1 MMDAVHN
8 LVNPGLVAIHDARYR
23 IQIVVIR
30 EQVVHVLDAV
40 GQLIAGNA
48 CIQES
53 IAQSAVLVGSRDNV
67 VDLIQTVLQHSA
79 AVVVLKAVVHTI
91 VLLTIT
97 LVVAL
102 TALAFIQGRA
112 DDSVNHVLL
121 FLRQGI
127 KYLLDGLL
135 LGISHFAFSFLI
147 LVGFAGIIRMLQR
160 FVLQRVI
167 VRVQPM
173 LQAQT
178 RIGINIGFG
187 TVCFGAICTVLH
199 DFIDQSAGVASG
211 NYQAQF
217 LDHTV
222 HHGSARFLNAV
233 CVDGHCINVTVIHA
247 GLGSLT
253 AGCVVQ
259 LDICVHAF
267 LAVLQQRM
275 AQNTFGCAMVMV
287 PYHRNRLTIAVLECI
302 RCNGQAIKALHIGFG
317 RPTGKVIIKIDCH
330 FEFFTLLPADLHSR
344 NPARQ
349 HKFLRP
355 TWASSRQ
362 PRQCYGLQA
371 CRTSGPSRASYQLPA
386 ETRSGS

>member
-1 MMDAVHN
+1 M
-8 LVNPGLVAIHDARYR
+8 
-23 IQIVVIR
+23 
-30 EQVVHVLDAV
+30 
-40 GQLIAGNA
+40 
-48 CIQES
+48 
-53 IAQSAVLVGSRDNV
+53 
-67 VDLIQTVLQHSA
+67 LQHSA

-135 LGISHFAFSFLI
+135 VGISHFAFSFLI
-147 LVGFAGIIRMLQR
+147 LIGFAEIIRMLQR
-160 FVLQRVI
+160 FILQRVI

-199 DFIDQSAGVASG
+199 DFIDQSTGVASG

-287 PYHRNRLTIAVLECI
+287 PYHRNRLTIAVLERI
-302 RCNGQAIKALHIGFG
+302 RRNGQAINALHIGFG
-317 RPTGKVIIKIDCH
+317 RPTGKVIIEIDCH
-330 FEFFTLLPADLHSR
+330 FDFFTLLPADLHSR

-355 TWASSRQ
+355 TWASSCQ
-362 PRQCYGLQA
+362 PRQYYGLQA
-371 CRTSGPSRASYQLPA
+371 GRTSGSSRASCQSPA
-386 ETRSGS
+386 GTRSGS

>member
-1 MMDAVHN
+1 MMNTVHN
-8 LVNPGLVAIHDARYR
+8 LVNPGLVAIHDAGHR

-53 IAQSAVLVGSRDNV
+53 ITQSAVLAGSCDNAVDV
-67 VDLIQTVLQHSA
+67 VQAVLQHSA
-79 AVVVLKAVVHTI
+79 AVVVLKAVVHSI

-102 TALAFIQGRA
+102 TALAFIQSRA
-112 DDSVNHVLL
+112 DDSVNHILL

-135 LGISHFAFSFLI
+135 VGISHFAFSFLI

-178 RIGINIGFG
+178 RIGVNIGLG
-187 TVCFGAICTVLH
+187 TVCFGAICAVLH
-199 DFIDQSAGVASG
+199 NFIDQSAGVASS

-217 LDHTV
+217 LDHAM
-222 HHGSARFLNAV
+222 HYGSACFLDAV
-233 CVDGHCINVTVIHA
+233 CVDGHCINVAIVHA
-247 GLGSLT
+247 SLGSLT
-253 AGCVVQ
+253 AGRIVQ
-259 LDICVHAF
+259 LDVCIHAF
-267 LAVLQQRM
+267 LAVLQQCVPQHIVG
-275 AQNTFGCAMVMV
+275 AGMVMV
-287 PYHRNRLTIAVLECI
+287 PHNRNYLTVTFLKRI
-302 RCNGQAIKALHIGFG
+302 RRNSQAIKALHVGFG
-317 RPTGKVIIKIDCH
+317 RPTGKVIIEIDCH

-344 NPARQ
+344 SPARQ

-355 TWASSRQ
+355 AWAFPRL

-371 CRTSGPSRASYQLPA
+371 GRTSGPSTASYRLPVG
-386 ETRSGS
+386 THSGS

>member
-1 MMDAVHN
+1 MMDTVHN
-8 LVNPGLVAIHDARYR
+8 LVNPGLVAVYDAGHR

-53 IAQSAVLVGSRDNV
+53 ITQSAVLAGSCDNA
-67 VDLIQTVLQHSA
+67 VDVIQAVLQHSA
-79 AVVVLKAVVHTI
+79 AVVVLKAVVHSI

-97 LVVAL
+97 LVIAL
-102 TALAFIQGRA
+102 TALAFIQSRA

-135 LGISHFAFSFLI
+135 VGISHFAFSFLI
-147 LVGFAGIIRMLQR
+147 LVGFAGIVRMLQC

-187 TVCFGAICTVLH
+187 TVRFGAICAVLH
-199 DFIDQSAGVASG
+199 DLIDQSTGIASG
-211 NYQAQF
+211 NYQTQL

-222 HHGSARFLNAV
+222 HHGSACFLDAV
-233 CVDGHCINVTVIHA
+233 CIDGHCINVAVIHA

-253 AGCVVQ
+253 AGRIVQ
-259 LDICVHAF
+259 LDVCIHAF
-267 LAVLQQRM
+267 LAVLQQCVT
-275 AQNTFGCAMVMV
+275 QNAFRCAVVVV
-287 PYHRNRLTIAVLECI
+287 PDDRNHLAIAVLECI
-302 RCNGQAIKALHIGFG
+302 RRNGQAIKTLHVGFG
-317 RPTGKVIIKIDCH
+317 RPTGKVIIEIDCH

-344 NPARQ
+344 SLARQ

-355 TWASSRQ
+355 AWASPRQ
-362 PRQCYGLQA
+362 PRQCCGLQA
-371 CRTSGPSRASYQLPA
+371 GRTSGPSRASYRSPA
-386 ETRSGS
+386 GTHSGS